1 MPVFNGTTGALHQVV
16 GLVLALRGGIINRM
30 ITVLY
35 FARLREALGT
45 GSEQLA
51 LPPEVRDVAGLRMLL
66 AARGGAWRQE
76 FAANG
81 AVRAAVNQSMADGET
96 RVADGDE
103 VAFFPPVTGG

>member
-1 MPVFNGTTGALHQVV
+1 
-16 GLVLALRGGIINRM
+16 M

-51 LPPEVRDVAGLRMLL
+51 LPGNVRDLDGLRAVL
-66 AARGGAWRQE
+66 AARGDAWAKEMGQNK
-76 FAANG
+76 AI
-81 AVRAAVNQSMADGET
+81 RAAVNQTIAAGDT
-96 RVADGDE
+96 AIADGDE